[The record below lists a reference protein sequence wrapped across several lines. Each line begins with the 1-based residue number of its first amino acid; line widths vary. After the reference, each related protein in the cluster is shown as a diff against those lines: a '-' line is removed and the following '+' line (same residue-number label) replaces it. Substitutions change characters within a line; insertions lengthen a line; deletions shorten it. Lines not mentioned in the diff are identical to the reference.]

1 MDIPFID
8 LDAQEKVIGKKL
20 EGAVETVLQHKKFI
34 NGPEVSVFEES
45 LAKFANVNNA
55 ITCGSGTDALLLPL
69 MAIGVG
75 EGDAVFVPSFTF
87 VATAEV
93 VSLLKATPFFV
104 DVDMKTFNIDPEIFI
119 ELNESIQSEVLQ
131 LLSIDSLIKIIK
143 RLESDNA
150 IKILENLSKEVKEK
164 VLEKLPPKDK
174 FLLQEGLSYPEDS
187 AARIMQREFT
197 AVPSNWTVG
206 QTIDYLR
213 ENKDLPEEFLEI
225 FIVDNEFK
233 PIGTVP
239 SSRVLRTSRDLKMNS
254 IMREMPV
261 LISVN
266 MDKEEVGL
274 TFENYN
280 LVSAGVVNKENKLVG
295 MITADDVVTV
305 VQEEA
310 EEDALRL
317 AGVGDEEITDSVML
331 KTKRRFNWLLLNLFT
346 ALLATWVI
354 SFFGASIEQMVALA
368 FLMPIVASMGGN
380 AGMQTLAVTIRAI
393 ATKELSKSNFN
404 RVVGKE
410 FLIGILNGIIF
421 AIITAIIVQLW
432 FKELNLSILIGIS
445 MVLNMIVAGLFGILV
460 PVSLKKLN
468 IDPALASSVFVTTIT
483 DVIGFLSFLGLG
495 SFYFLN

>member
-1 MDIPFID
+1 MHEADVANLIENLNPD
-8 LDAQEKVIGKKL
+8 TRNKL
-20 EGAVETVLQHKKFI
+20 IEI
-34 NGPEVSVFEES
+34 ES
-45 LAKFANVNNA
+45 
-55 ITCGSGTDALLLPL
+55 
-69 MAIGVG
+69 
-75 EGDAVFVPSFTF
+75 
-87 VATAEV
+87 
-93 VSLLKATPFFV
+93 
-104 DVDMKTFNIDPEIFI
+104 FNIDPEIFI

-213 ENKDLPEEFLEI
+213 EDKDLPEEFLEI
-225 FIVDNEFK
+225 FIVDNDFK

-432 FKELNLSILIGIS
+432 FKELNLSLLIGIS
-445 MVLNMIVAGLFGILV
+445 MILNMIVAGLFGILV

>member
-1 MDIPFID
+1 MTLVKKIKDK
-8 LDAQEKVIGKKL
+8 KVNFEFNK
-20 EGAVETVLQHKKFI
+20 EFI
-34 NGPEVSVFEES
+34 NTFTQNIENRNVDFINQTLKDLHEADVANLIENLNPDTRNKLIEIES
-45 LAKFANVNNA
+45 
-55 ITCGSGTDALLLPL
+55 
-69 MAIGVG
+69 
-75 EGDAVFVPSFTF
+75 
-87 VATAEV
+87 
-93 VSLLKATPFFV
+93 
-104 DVDMKTFNIDPEIFI
+104 FNIDPEIFI

-131 LLSIDSLIKIIK
+131 LLSIESLIKIIK

-213 ENKDLPEEFLEI
+213 EDKDLPEEFLEI
-225 FIVDNEFK
+225 FIVDNDFK

-354 SFFGASIEQMVALA
+354 SLFGASIEQMVALA

-380 AGMQTLAVTIRAI
+380 AGMQTLAVTIRGI
-393 ATKELSKSNFN
+393 ASNDLTDSNFLKI
-404 RVVGKE
+404 VLKE
-410 FLIGILNGIIF
+410 FNIGVLNGIIF
-421 AIITAIIVQLW
+421 AIISALIVQLW
-432 FKELNLSILIGIS
+432 FKDYVLSIIISVS
-445 MVLNMIVAGLFGILV
+445 MVLNMIVAGLFGILI
-460 PVSLKKLN
+460 PVTLKKFN
-468 IDPALASSVFVTTIT
+468 IDPAIASSVFVTTIT
-483 DVIGFLSFLGLG
+483 DVIGFLSFLGIG
-495 SFYFLN
+495 AYFFYS

>member
-1 MDIPFID
+1 MVLLKLRNKKKVNLDFNKEFISTFS
-8 LDAQEKVIGKKL
+8 EKI
-20 EGAVETVLQHKKFI
+20 ENNNIEFI
-34 NGPEVSVFEES
+34 NQTLKDLHEADVANLIENLSVGTRIKLIELES
-45 LAKFANVNNA
+45 FDIN
-55 ITCGSGTDALLLPL
+55 
-69 MAIGVG
+69 
-75 EGDAVFVPSFTF
+75 
-87 VATAEV
+87 
-93 VSLLKATPFFV
+93 
-104 DVDMKTFNIDPEIFI
+104 PEIFI
-119 ELNESIQSEVLQ
+119 ELNESVQSEVLQ
-131 LLSIDSLIKIIK
+131 LLSIDSVIKIIR

-150 IKILENLSKEVKEK
+150 IKILENLEKDAKEK

-174 FLLQEGLSYPEDS
+174 FLLEEGLSYPEDS

-197 AVPSNWTVG
+197 AVPSDWTVG

-213 ENKDLPEEFLEI
+213 EDKDLPEEFLEI
-225 FIVDNEFK
+225 FIVDSDFK

-239 SSRVLRTSRDLKMNS
+239 SSRVLRTARELKMNS
-254 IMREMPV
+254 IMNEMPV
-261 LISVN
+261 LISAN
-266 MDKEEVGL
+266 MDQEEVGQA
-274 TFENYN
+274 FENYN
-280 LVSAGVVNKENKLVG
+280 LVSAGVVNKNNKLVG
-295 MITADDVVTV
+295 MITVDDVVTV

-310 EEDALRL
+310 EEDVLRL
-317 AGVGDEEITDSVML
+317 AGVGDEEITDSVMV

-354 SFFGASIEQMVALA
+354 SNFGASIEQMVALA

-410 FLIGILNGIIF
+410 FLIGILNGLIF
-421 AIITAIIVQLW
+421 AIITGVIVQLW
-432 FKELNLSILIGIS
+432 FKQLNLSFLIGVS
-445 MVLNMIVAGLFGILV
+445 MILNMIVAGLFGILV

-495 SFYFLN
+495 SYYFLN

>member
-1 MDIPFID
+1 MAFLRSTGNKKVNWDFNKEFISTFS
-8 LDAQEKVIGKKL
+8 EKI
-20 EGAVETVLQHKKFI
+20 ETGNIEFI
-34 NGPEVSVFEES
+34 NQTLKDLHEEDV
-45 LAKFANVNNA
+45 ANLIENLNPDTRVKL
-55 ITCGSGTDALLLPL
+55 IELES
-69 MAIGVG
+69 
-75 EGDAVFVPSFTF
+75 
-87 VATAEV
+87 
-93 VSLLKATPFFV
+93 
-104 DVDMKTFNIDPEIFI
+104 FNIDPEIFV
-119 ELNESIQSEVLQ
+119 ELNESLQSEVLQ
-131 LLSIDSLIKIIK
+131 LLSIDSIIKIIK
-143 RLESDNA
+143 RLESDDA
-150 IKILENLSKEVKEK
+150 IKILENLESKTKEK
-164 VLEKLPPKDK
+164 ILDKLPPKDK
-174 FLLQEGLSYPEDS
+174 FLLEEGLSYPEDS

-213 ENKDLPEEFLEI
+213 ETKDLPKEFLEI
-225 FIVDNEFK
+225 FIVNNEFK

-239 SSRVLRTSRDLKMNS
+239 SSRVLRTPRELKMNS
-254 IMREMPV
+254 IMTEMPV
-261 LISVN
+261 LISAN
-266 MDKEEVGL
+266 MDQEEVGHA
-274 TFENYN
+274 FENYN
-280 LVSAGVVNKENKLVG
+280 LVSAGVVNKDNKLVG

-317 AGVGDEEITDSVML
+317 AGVGDEEITDSVIK

-393 ATKELSKSNFN
+393 AKKELSTSNFN

-410 FLIGILNGIIF
+410 FIIGILNGIIF

-432 FKELNLSILIGIS
+432 FKDINLSLLIGVS
-445 MVLNMIVAGLFGILV
+445 MILNMIVAGLFGILV
-460 PVSLKKLN
+460 PVSLKKMN

-495 SFYFLN
+495 SYYFLN

>member
-1 MDIPFID
+1 MALPKSREAKKVNLDFNKEFISTFT
-8 LDAQEKVIGKKL
+8 QNIESGN
-20 EGAVETVLQHKKFI
+20 VEFI
-34 NGPEVSVFEES
+34 NQTLKDLHEADVANLIENLNPDTRNKLIEIES
-45 LAKFANVNNA
+45 
-55 ITCGSGTDALLLPL
+55 
-69 MAIGVG
+69 
-75 EGDAVFVPSFTF
+75 
-87 VATAEV
+87 
-93 VSLLKATPFFV
+93 
-104 DVDMKTFNIDPEIFI
+104 FNIDPEIFI

-164 VLEKLPPKDK
+164 VLERLPPKDK

-213 ENKDLPEEFLEI
+213 EDKDLPEEFLEI
-225 FIVDNEFK
+225 FIVDKDFK

-421 AIITAIIVQLW
+421 AVITAIIVQLW
-432 FKELNLSILIGIS
+432 FKELNLSLLIGIS
-445 MVLNMIVAGLFGILV
+445 MILNMVVAGLFGILV

>member
-1 MDIPFID
+1 MTLVKSTGNKKVNLDFNKEFVNTFSDKIQSSDI
-8 LDAQEKVIGKKL
+8 Q
-20 EGAVETVLQHKKFI
+20 FI
-34 NGPEVSVFEES
+34 NQTLKDLHESDVANLIENLSNETRTKLIELEE
-45 LAKFANVNNA
+45 
-55 ITCGSGTDALLLPL
+55 
-69 MAIGVG
+69 
-75 EGDAVFVPSFTF
+75 
-87 VATAEV
+87 
-93 VSLLKATPFFV
+93 
-104 DVDMKTFNIDPEIFI
+104 FNIDPDIFI

-131 LLSIDSLIKIIK
+131 LLSTESIINIIK
-143 RLESDNA
+143 RLESDDS
-150 IKILENLSKEVKEK
+150 IKILENLEKSKKET

-174 FLLQEGLSYPEDS
+174 FLLEEGLSYPEDS

-197 AVPSNWTVG
+197 AVPSNWSVG

-213 ENKDLPEEFLEI
+213 ENKDLPKEFLEI

-233 PIGTVP
+233 PVGTVP
-239 SSRVLRTSRDLKMNS
+239 SSRVLRTSRESKMNS
-254 IMREMPV
+254 IMTEMPV

-266 MDKEEVGL
+266 MDKEEVGH
-274 TFENYN
+274 TFESYN
-280 LVSAGVVNKENKLVG
+280 LVSAGVVNKDNKLVG

-317 AGVGDEEITDSVML
+317 AGVGDEEITDSVII

-354 SFFGASIEQMVALA
+354 SNFGASIEQMVALA

-393 ATKELSKSNFN
+393 AKKELSTSNFN

-410 FLIGILNGIIF
+410 FIIGILNGIIF
-421 AIITAIIVQLW
+421 AIITAVIVHLW
-432 FKELNLSILIGIS
+432 FKEISLSLLIGVS
-445 MVLNMIVAGLFGILV
+445 MILNMIVAGLFGILV
-460 PVSLKKLN
+460 PVSLKKMN

-495 SFYFLN
+495 SYYFLN